1 MRKNQLLNN
10 GKEIRLIIWD
20 TVGQERFRSVAIKT
34 ANYVDGIIIVFDV
47 IYRRSFDNLEGWF
60 PEIKENCYKDP
71 IIILFA
77 NKVDVGEDRRQVSR
91 EEIENF
97 MKAKNLVYFE
107 ISAKNR
113 TGIDDG
119 ISYIA
124 NKIYNKMMEN

>member
-1 MRKNQLLNN
+1 
-10 GKEIRLIIWD
+10 
-20 TVGQERFRSVAIKT
+20 
-34 ANYVDGIIIVFDV
+34 
-47 IYRRSFDNLEGWF
+47 
-60 PEIKENCYKDP
+60 
-71 IIILFA
+71 
-77 NKVDVGEDRRQVSR
+77 
-91 EEIENF
+91 